1 MSITHP
7 LATEQPATSPLG
19 DMNPLQLA
27 TQVRA
32 NAKEARLTSHVL
44 ETQLATITTDHL
56 AFLAT
61 YLNAEITSRRASAR
75 RRLIAGAHL
84 PTIKTLEGY
93 DWTRLTL
100 PEGLTPTNLAALDFL
115 TRAEDLICYG
125 DVGCGKTHLATALIH
140 TACHNGIKA
149 RFTTAADL
157 VMNLRKAKNEARL
170 DRELTLLARF
180 ELLAIDE
187 LGYLPIDP
195 EGARLLFQVINN
207 TYEKT
212 SLIITTNIEF
222 SRWGTIFGDDNI
234 AAAIIDRLI
243 HHGHLIRHTGT
254 SWRVQNALMK

>member
-1 MSITHP
+1 MTI
-7 LATEQPATSPLG
+7 EPATHSHPAEL
-19 DMNPLQLA
+19 L
-27 TQVRA
+27 TTVRA
-32 NAKEARLTSHVL
+32 HAKEARLTGQVL
-44 ETQLATITTDHL
+44 DTQLATITSEQL
-56 AFLAT
+56 VFLAA
-61 YLNAEITSRRASAR
+61 YLEAEITSRRASAR

-84 PTIKTLEGY
+84 PTIKTLTGY
-93 DWTRLTL
+93 DWDRLTL
-100 PEGLTPTNLAALDFL
+100 PAGLTPTSLAALDFL

-125 DVGCGKTHLATALIH
+125 DVGCGKTHLATALTH
-140 TACHNGIKA
+140 TACQAGIKA

-157 VMNLRKAKNEARL
+157 VMALRKAKNEGHL
-170 DRELTLLARF
+170 DRELTQLAKFQLLT
-180 ELLAIDE
+180 IDE

-254 SWRVQNALMK
+254 SWRVENALMK